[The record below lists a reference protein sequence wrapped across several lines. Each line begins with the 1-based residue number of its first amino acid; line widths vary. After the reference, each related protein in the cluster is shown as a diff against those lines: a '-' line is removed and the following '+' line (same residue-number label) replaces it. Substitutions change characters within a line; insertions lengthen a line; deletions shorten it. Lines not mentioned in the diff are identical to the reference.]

1 MYRQAAR
8 PNRRCPRCARPLES
22 RQRAGFHYDLCNA
35 CGGTFIDGATLAAM
49 WHELA
54 RANDEAPLPQPRARP
69 AIYRLPCPACG
80 GRMARVDVMGVPVD
94 RCDADGLWFDP
105 PELEI
110 VLMAATLPFHEWLRT
125 FAVRLRGM
133 R

>member
-8 PNRRCPRCARPLES
+8 PSRRCPRCARRLEPW
-22 RQRAGFHYDLCNA
+22 RWAGLEYDLCGG
-35 CGGTFIDGATLAAM
+35 CGGTFVDAATLAQM

-54 RANDEAPLPQPRARP
+54 RWNDSAPLPQPRARP

-80 GRMARVDVMGVPVD
+80 GRMARVDVLGVPVD
-94 RCDADGLWFDP
+94 HCASDGLWFDP

-110 VLMAATLPFHEWLRT
+110 VLMAATLPFHEWLR
-125 FAVRLRGM
+125 ACGGRLRQM